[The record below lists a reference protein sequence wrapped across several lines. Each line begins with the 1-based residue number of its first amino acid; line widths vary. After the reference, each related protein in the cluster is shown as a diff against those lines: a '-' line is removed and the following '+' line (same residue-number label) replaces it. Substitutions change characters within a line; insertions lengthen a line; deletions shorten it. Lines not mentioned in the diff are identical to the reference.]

1 MLYKLWYNTIYLMQ
15 GGPAPAL
22 VRARFPAKPLV
33 SVSGR
38 EPRAGIFGKAGPAGK
53 VKSGRSRRW
62 AGSFLSS
69 SCCFTIYIR

>member
-38 EPRAGIFGKAGPAGK
+38 EPRAGIFGIGGPAAGLVRARLPAK
-53 VKSGRSRRW
+53 PLVSVSGREPR
-62 AGSFLSS
+62 AGIFG
-69 SCCFTIYIR
+69 